1 MPGSGLCPGLAPLCS
16 ASPGPC
22 RLRQGPSPLVFT
34 VCEYLWPFLLPRQDW
49 EDSSILP
56 ALIKSVDRQICLH
69 SATADDCPGASSL
82 LRVGR
87 VPLQPLGS
95 LSPHATTA
103 RHLSNPLSPR
113 RSHFSLPDLPAPP
126 KSLLLEV
133 PGSSLRIQGVER
145 GWALC
150 PPCSA
155 LSCPAGM
162 GRPFPL
168 LAFTC
173 WAISSCFQLI
183 SAGTPG
189 ARPVSCPTL
198 SLGVCSCLG
207 GSFLLPCPC
216 PWVSHPVW
224 STWHSLSSPLP
235 SPTPQFSSLVL
246 PGLALFP
253 GSGNGEA
260 FLLGDPMDPAQSS
273 SDNMETA
280 SKSRGRF
287 YWGEGKRS

>member
-1 MPGSGLCPGLAPLCS
+1 MAGCLCS
-16 ASPGPC
+16 
-22 RLRQGPSPLVFT
+22 PL
-34 VCEYLWPFLLPRQDW
+34 
-49 EDSSILP
+49 
-56 ALIKSVDRQICLH
+56 A
-69 SATADDCPGASSL
+69 
-82 LRVGR
+82 
-87 VPLQPLGS
+87 
-95 LSPHATTA
+95 LSPPHAPA
-103 RHLSNPLSPR
+103 AWHLSNPLSPR
-113 RSHFSLPDLPAPP
+113 RSHFSLSDLPAPP

-155 LSCPAGM
+155 LSHPAGM

-198 SLGVCSCLG
+198 GLGVCSCLG

-216 PWVSHPVW
+216 NCTSPCDVPRSP
-224 STWHSLSSPLP
+224 SLLHSIPD
-235 SPTPQFSSLVL
+235 FS
-246 PGLALFP
+246 
-253 GSGNGEA
+253 EA
-260 FLLGDPMDPAQSS
+260 P
-273 SDNMETA
+273 
-280 SKSRGRF
+280 R
-287 YWGEGKRS
+287 